1 MAKEQVIQIGDF
13 RIEFVE
19 DKLKIMSPHNAK
31 GIAGILSSGNRVVI
45 SPVERGFNQFK
56 ITK

>member
-1 MAKEQVIQIGDF
+1 MATEQVIQMGDF

-19 DKLKIMSPHNAK
+19 DKLRIMNTHNAK
-31 GIAGILSSGNRVVI
+31 GIAVIPSSGNSVVI
-45 SPVERGFNQFK
+45 IPVERGFNQFK